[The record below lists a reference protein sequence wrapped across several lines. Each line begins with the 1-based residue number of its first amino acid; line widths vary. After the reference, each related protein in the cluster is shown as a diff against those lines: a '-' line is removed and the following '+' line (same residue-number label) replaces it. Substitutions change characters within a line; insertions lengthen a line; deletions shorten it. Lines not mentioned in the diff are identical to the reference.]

1 MLSYAIDNKPFDAQ
15 DDDRDIWPIP
25 YSSRHLRPQ
34 VHLHPPPIMPVDQPF
49 NVYREQLTSKYHGI
63 ALWRPNPVKG
73 LYDCG
78 HVSIGDVGYLCDG
91 DFLRMFNVTLPWDD
105 SSNEKLGKPDKY
117 EPLEQGRFVNV
128 RDSEFYEAEYHSP
141 HGAKVENAGNV
152 QAETPD
158 E

>member
-1 MLSYAIDNKPFDAQ
+1 MLPSPIDKPFDAQ
-15 DDDRDIWPIP
+15 CDDRDIRIP
-25 YSSRHLRPQ
+25 YSSRQLRPQ
-34 VHLHPPPIMPVDQPF
+34 VHLYFPPIMPVNEPS

-63 ALWRPNPVKG
+63 ALWHPNPVKR

-91 DFLRMFNVTLPWDD
+91 DFIRMFNVTLPWDD
-105 SSNEKLGKPDKY
+105 SSNEKLGKLDEYK
-117 EPLEQGRFVNV
+117 PLEQGHFVNV

-141 HGAKVENAGNV
+141 QVAKVDNAGYV
-152 QAETPD
+152 QAESPD